1 MSRPRPS
8 RPRRRWLAARAA
20 AAWSS
25 RSGATFVPARATSE
39 ARAWSGRGSQARA
52 RRVERSERGAR
63 CERGGDGGAM
73 GVRTAL
79 EGSPPDP
86 RRAWGR
92 REPPYHPPR
101 GPWHHCSSF
110 ERLRAAPR
118 ANRAESALRK
128 NFPGCA
134 SGRSRRVPRSARA
147 PEGIFGSDHKDLQ
160 EFGQRRS
167 YLPVRAG
174 RLHSFLV

>member
-1 MSRPRPS
+1 
-8 RPRRRWLAARAA
+8 
-20 AAWSS
+20 
-25 RSGATFVPARATSE
+25 
-39 ARAWSGRGSQARA
+39 
-52 RRVERSERGAR
+52 
-63 CERGGDGGAM
+63 M

-134 SGRSRRVPRSARA
+134 SGRFRRVPRSARA
-147 PEGIFGSDHKDLQ
+147 PEGIFGSDHKDFE
-160 EFGQRRS
+160 EFGRRDALLPVGPVGLTRSSFRS
-167 YLPVRAG
+167 YQICQDERADYFFQENQK
-174 RLHSFLV
+174 RFCSARRACTHERARS